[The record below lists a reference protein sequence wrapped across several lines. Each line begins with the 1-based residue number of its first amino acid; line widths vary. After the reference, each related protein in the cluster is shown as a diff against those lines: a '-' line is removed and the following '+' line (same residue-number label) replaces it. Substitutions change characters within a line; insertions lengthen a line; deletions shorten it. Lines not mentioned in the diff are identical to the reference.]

1 VKHQSNLAAP
11 PTRLRQTVP
20 LLTLGV
26 LLLAVFAL
34 GGGSRDDI
42 VSLIALRPLA
52 VLCLGIG
59 LVTLTREHC
68 LAFRLP
74 LGFLAAVFVLIGCHL
89 VPLPP
94 FVWTA
99 LPGRELAVA
108 AGEAAGIGQPWR
120 PLTLVPYRGWNAF
133 YAMIV
138 PAAVMVLA
146 VQIPREDHRRLV
158 LLVIAAALLNAFWGI
173 LQSVSGYAGW
183 TYWFAVSSRNTVTGL
198 FANRNH
204 LAALEIASLPLL
216 VLLASRARGARA
228 GALQVG
234 CGALGALALMIALAT
249 GSRAGTALAVLV
261 SALAWLVWR
270 ARPQKHAKDRR
281 GLAAKKWVPYAI
293 GAFSLAM
300 IVAFGVL
307 LASSTGFER
316 LAGTGSGPVEEYRFL
331 VWRTILEFLPQYL
344 PFGSGVGSFVEIFRI
359 YEPDAMLGTSYWN
372 HAHNDWL
379 EWALEGGIPAMAL
392 MLAAI
397 LGWAARSLALLRES
411 RSGRFETQLALAGAI
426 ILFALGLWSG
436 VDYPLRTPALAGL
449 AALCAVWMSLPS
461 ATRAGSLAQ
470 QSQGIAGDA
479 AGSIGGQAHANAQ
492 KGTHST

>member
-1 VKHQSNLAAP
+1 MKHQANLAAP

-26 LLLAVFAL
+26 LLFAIFAL

-42 VSLIALRPLA
+42 LSLIALRPLA
-52 VLCLGIG
+52 AVCLGIG
-59 LVTLTREHC
+59 LVTLTREHWF
-68 LAFRLP
+68 AFRLP
-74 LGFLAAVFVLIGCHL
+74 LAFMAAIVVLIGLHL

-120 PLTLVPYRGWNAF
+120 PLSLVPYRGWNAF
-133 YAMIV
+133 YAMLV

-146 VQIPREDHRRLV
+146 VQIPREDHRRIA
-158 LLVIAAALLNAFWGI
+158 LLVIAAGVLNAFWAI
-173 LQSVSGYAGW
+173 LQSVSGYAAW
-183 TYWFAVSSRNTVTGL
+183 SYWFAVSSRDTVTGL

-204 LAALEIASLPLL
+204 LAALEIAILPLL
-216 VLLASRARGARA
+216 AMVASRARGPRA
-228 GALQVG
+228 GAVQVA

-249 GSRAGTALAVLV
+249 GSRAGTALAVV
-261 SALAWLVWR
+261 ALALAGLVWR
-270 ARPQKHAKDRR
+270 ARPQRNVKDRR
-281 GLAAKKWVPYAI
+281 GLAAKKWLPYAI
-293 GAFSLAM
+293 GAFAAAMLA
-300 IVAFGVL
+300 AFGVL

-316 LAGTGSGPVEEYRFL
+316 LAETGSGPVGEYRFL
-331 VWRTILEFLPQYL
+331 VWRTILEFLPGYL
-344 PFGSGVGSFVEIFRI
+344 PFGSGVGSFVEIFKI

-397 LGWAARSLALLRES
+397 LGWASRALALLRES
-411 RSGRFETQLALAGAI
+411 RSGRFEVQLGLAGAI

-449 AALCAVWMSLPS
+449 AALCAVWMALPS
-461 ATRAGSLAQ
+461 AGRAGPPKHEAQ
-470 QSQGIAGDA
+470 GFG
-479 AGSIGGQAHANAQ
+479 GSTADTIGGANGKNAG
-492 KGTHST
+492 KGTPPA